1 MTPLLFGKHPGAF
14 TTLGLGFLP
23 AWLEDSIEVIE
34 ERNGQFY
41 LQGTMPADGLNVR
54 MLTIEQIILA
64 APAPG
69 KPAQPFRIEKIIKD
83 SIANTVEIY
92 APHIS
97 YQLAKTA
104 VRPVDDASPPQ
115 YATAQAAM
123 NILWRDCA
131 PSMNGVFTP
140 YSDITPSSPLA
151 FNISTPT
158 NLRNALGGVE
168 GSMIDTFGGE
178 LEWDVWTVKLL
189 AARGRVTD
197 KMIRYGVNMDAM
209 DFDTDAQNLVT
220 GYVGYAKKDDITIM
234 SDIVYLDGA
243 SSWAFPRI
251 ELIDFT
257 ENFRESEF
265 VPSTPELTDLTAD
278 AIAGRTISLKTS
290 ITIEAVPEELQGVY
304 LCDTVTVV
312 HPVYDLMQT
321 AKIVR
326 TVYDPIKERYKEIT
340 IGEIQKSITDTIA
353 GLMGGR

>member
-1 MTPLLFGKHPGAF
+1 MIPVLYEKSATSFGS
-14 TTLGLGFLP
+14 LGLGFLP
-23 AWLEDSIEVIE
+23 SWLDDSIEVLE

-41 LQGTMPADGLNVR
+41 LQGTLPADGLHVDQ
-54 MLTIEQIILA
+54 LAIERIITA

-69 KPAQPFRIEKIIKD
+69 KPVQPFRIERIIKD
-83 SIANTVEIY
+83 SLANTVEIY
-92 APHIS
+92 APHVS
-97 YQLAKTA
+97 YRLAKTA
-104 VRPVDDASPPQ
+104 VRPIDDANPPQ
-115 YATAQAAM
+115 YATAQDAM
-123 NILWRDCA
+123 SILWRDCA

-140 YSDITPSSPLA
+140 YSDIVPSSPRA
-151 FNISTPT
+151 FNISEPT

-178 LEWDVWTVKLL
+178 LEWNVWTVNLL
-189 AARGRVTD
+189 ASRGRVTN
-197 KMIRYGVNMDAM
+197 KMIRYGVNMATL

-220 GYVGYAKKDDITIM
+220 GYVGYAKKDDLTIM

-265 VPSTPELTDLTAD
+265 GPSTPELTALTTA
-278 AIAGRTISLKTS
+278 AVAGKTISLKTS
-290 ITIEAVPEELQGVY
+290 ITIEAVPEELQDVY

-312 HPVYDLMQT
+312 HPVYDLLQT

>member
-1 MTPLLFGKHPGAF
+1 MTPVLFEKHATTF

-23 AWLEDSIEVIE
+23 SWLEGSPEVIE

-41 LQGTMPADGLNVR
+41 LQGVLPADGYNV
-54 MLTIEQIILA
+54 EQLAVERIIIA

-69 KPAQPFRIEKIIKD
+69 KPVQPFRIEKIIKD
-83 SIANTVEIY
+83 SIASTVEIY

-97 YQLAKTA
+97 YQLAKMA
-104 VRPVDDASPPQ
+104 VRPVDGSHPKYQ
-115 YATAQAAM
+115 TAQAAM
-123 NILWRDCA
+123 NVLWRDCK

-140 YSDITPSSPLA
+140 YSDIEFEQRRV
-151 FNISTPT
+151 FNISEPT
-158 NLRNALGGVE
+158 NVRNALGGVE
-168 GSMIDTFGGE
+168 GSVIDTFGGE

-189 AARGRVTD
+189 AARGKATGKYILYR
-197 KMIRYGVNMDAM
+197 VNMEAL

-220 GYVGYAKKDDITIM
+220 GYVGYAKKDDVTIM
-234 SDIVYLDGA
+234 GDIAYLDGA
-243 SSWAFPRI
+243 SSWAVPRI

-257 ENFRESEF
+257 ENFRD
-265 VPSTPELTDLTAD
+265 STFLPTTQELTDLTTA
-278 AIAGRTISLKTS
+278 AVAGKTISLKTS
-290 ITIEAVPEELQGVY
+290 ITVKAVPEELQDVY

-340 IGEIQKSITDTIA
+340 IGEIQKSIADTIA